1 MRCRCCGA
9 SSSSSA
15 SIVAAASL
23 KLITLS
29 TILSDLLAFL
39 PIAIIVLYQQE
50 IRRMLTALGST
61 AGFRWGRRPG
71 EGPVVLNELAL
82 AVQALASRRIGAL
95 IAIERRDSLAS
106 WIDTGIP
113 LEARFS
119 YDLML
124 NIFIPG
130 TPLHDGA
137 VIIRGE
143 QIVAAS
149 CFLPLTTSHELST
162 ELGTRHRAAIGLT
175 EESDALVIVV
185 SEETGTISLAV
196 EAQLLRPLDE
206 TTLRNALAEHLFQ
219 TRGVG
224 GGEGVN
230 LKPRYPMQ
238 FLIALIAAFLL
249 WYALAAQRSENIS
262 VRGVQA
268 RLTLVN
274 MNRDLVLMS
283 SVPDTVS
290 LQLRGP

>member
-1 MRCRCCGA
+1 MNWLLGILREITHLQVSIADVADILTVAILIYALLVLLRGTRAMQMLWGIVIILGLYLAA
-9 SSSSSA
+9 S
-15 SIVAAASL
+15 SL

-29 TILSDLLAFL
+29 TILSNLLVFL
-39 PIAIIVLYQQE
+39 PIAIIVLFQQE
-50 IRRMLTALGST
+50 IRRMLTAFGST
-61 AGFRWGRRPG
+61 AAFRWGRRPG

-82 AVQALASRRIGAL
+82 AVQAMASRRIGAL
-95 IAIERRDSLAS
+95 IAIERRDSLAA

-130 TPLHDGA
+130 TPLHDGS
-137 VIIRGE
+137 VVIRGE

-196 EAQLLRPLDE
+196 EEQLLRPLDE
-206 TTLRNALAEHLFQ
+206 TTLRNALAEHLLQ
-219 TRGVG
+219 TRAP
-224 GGEGVN
+224 EEA
-230 LKPRYPMQ
+230 K
-238 FLIALIAAFLL
+238 A
-249 WYALAAQRSENIS
+249 
-262 VRGVQA
+262 
-268 RLTLVN
+268 
-274 MNRDLVLMS
+274 
-283 SVPDTVS
+283 
-290 LQLRGP
+290 

>member
-1 MRCRCCGA
+1 
-9 SSSSSA
+9 
-15 SIVAAASL
+15 
-23 KLITLS
+23 
-29 TILSDLLAFL
+29 
-39 PIAIIVLYQQE
+39 
-50 IRRMLTALGST
+50 MLTAFGST
-61 AGFRWGRRPG
+61 AAFRLGRRPG

-95 IAIERRDSLAS
+95 IAIERRDSLAA

-137 VIIRGE
+137 VIIRGN
-143 QIVAAS
+143 QIVSAS

-196 EAQLLRPLDE
+196 EEQLLRPLDE

-219 TRGVG
+219 TRAPEEV
-224 GGEGVN
+224 
-230 LKPRYPMQ
+230 K
-238 FLIALIAAFLL
+238 A
-249 WYALAAQRSENIS
+249 
-262 VRGVQA
+262 
-268 RLTLVN
+268 
-274 MNRDLVLMS
+274 
-283 SVPDTVS
+283 
-290 LQLRGP
+290 